1 MAAPSPRRAGSGKM
15 PVAVNPAPMAW
26 ERVAVLLLLGSRHPS
41 WGTDHCQEGRIMDAP
56 PRPVRGAR
64 EGIPRPRPRGDH
76 ADPRPRQEWCR
87 GHGSDLGKAESIS
100 ALRRAGWHVPGMGR
114 AFQRATRHQRSQGPP
129 NPPHVSGLQG
139 GQRKAPSA
147 TPKLSGGTEEG
158 WRRDVFP
165 GAVLLTLPR
174 LPAPSPRG
182 GQVFALLPG
191 NGARAKLAKI

>member
-41 WGTDHCQEGRIMDAP
+41 WGTDHCQEGRITDAA
-56 PRPVRGAR
+56 PRPVCGAH
-64 EGIPRPRPRGDH
+64 EGIPRPRPWGDH
-76 ADPRPRQEWCR
+76 ADPRPRQEWCE
-87 GHGSDLGKAESIS
+87 A
-100 ALRRAGWHVPGMGR
+100 MG
-114 AFQRATRHQRSQGPP
+114 ATRKRLSPSQRCVEQAGTSWGW
-129 NPPHVSGLQG
+129 GELFG
-139 GQRKAPSA
+139 GQPGTRNPGDLQTHARSPGSQADRGKHPQPPPSS
-147 TPKLSGGTEEG
+147 PVGQ
-158 WRRDVFP
+158 RRDVFP

-191 NGARAKLAKI
+191 NGAGAKLAKI